1 MERFILFVDN
11 VSAWFGKAFA
21 WLILVM
27 TFGTSYEVFMRYV
40 LRDPTPW
47 AFDVSYMMYGTLFMM
62 AGAYTLSRDGHV
74 RGDFLYRLW
83 RPRVQARVE
92 LTLYILFF
100 FPAVLA
106 LVLAGWKYA
115 GRSWRYLEVS
125 VMSPANVPVFQ
136 FKTVIVV
143 AGLLLVI
150 QGIAQVCR
158 CLLCIRTGEW
168 PRRAEDVEEMEDVLL
183 REHERDELQHYS
195 EAVDVIDPNEPGKG
209 SGKGAGKDA
218 GENRP

>member
-1 MERFILFVDN
+1 MERFILFVDT

-27 TFGTSYEVFMRYV
+27 TFGVSYEVFVRYV

-83 RPRVQARVE
+83 KPQTQAKVE
-92 LTLYILFF
+92 LTLYVLFF

-106 LVLAGWKYA
+106 LMLAGWKYA

-136 FKTVIVV
+136 FKTVIVA
-143 AGLLLVI
+143 AGLLLFI

-158 CLLCIRTGEW
+158 CILCIRTGVW
-168 PRRAEDVEEMEDVLL
+168 PRHLADVEEMEQALL
-183 REHERDELQHYS
+183 RDKELFELKHYS
-195 EAVDVIDPNEPGKG
+195 EAVDVMAPGGPDTDP
-209 SGKGAGKDA
+209 AGNARKRTD
-218 GENRP
+218 EDRP

>member
-1 MERFILFVDN
+1 MDRFILFVDTL
-11 VSAWFGKAFA
+11 SAWFGKAFA

-83 RPRVQARVE
+83 KPPTQAKVE
-92 LTLYILFF
+92 LALYILFF

-125 VMSPANVPVFQ
+125 VMSPANVPIFQ
-136 FKTVIVV
+136 FKTVIVA

-158 CLLCIRTGEW
+158 CIICIRTGEW
-168 PRRAEDVEEMEDVLL
+168 PQRAEDVEELEDTLL
-183 REHERDELQHYS
+183 RGAERGELQHYS
-195 EAVDVIDPNEPGKG
+195 EAVDVFEPNRSDKRP
-209 SGKGAGKDA
+209 GAGDD
-218 GENRP
+218 GDRP